1 MVMEKSI
8 RQVSTGN
15 KEEDLGGT
23 DEQFILIVIYLF

>member
-15 KEEDLGGT
+15 EEDLGGT